1 MPVKVGYI
9 TDNGIVPLEKD
20 EPGPKTSTNKT
31 MQKGNENSAEKF
43 LPLDI
48 KPFMM
53 HMKGFSPCD
62 SFVLGSCVTLDS
74 LCNIGMFKI
83 VVAMALLPSIL
94 SLFPYDMIC

>member
-31 MQKGNENSAEKF
+31 MQKGNENSGE
-43 LPLDI
+43 
-48 KPFMM
+48 
-53 HMKGFSPCD
+53 KGFSPCD
-62 SFVLGSCVTLDS
+62 SLVLGSCVTLDS

-94 SLFPYDMIC
+94 SLFILTCSTSYPYCTCKY